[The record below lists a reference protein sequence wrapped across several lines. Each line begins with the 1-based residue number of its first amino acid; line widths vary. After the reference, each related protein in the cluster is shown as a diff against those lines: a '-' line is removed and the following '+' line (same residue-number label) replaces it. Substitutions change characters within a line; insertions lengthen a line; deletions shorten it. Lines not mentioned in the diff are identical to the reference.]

1 MRRSGGATLPQIQV
15 KEPHLRARPA
25 VARRD
30 KETYDDADETLG
42 SEDNRYLF
50 DRFAEIVKQRWS
62 GRTQQLAPAG

>member
-1 MRRSGGATLPQIQV
+1 M
-15 KEPHLRARPA
+15 
-25 VARRD
+25 ARRD